1 MMISIIYKI
10 LNIILW
16 VFIWNLVDLM
26 IRYSLKFNF
35 VRQNFS
41 ILLIIFIV
49 LILVILNTTKLQE
62 YTLFTSNNISNN
74 ESNKQ

>member
-1 MMISIIYKI
+1 MMTSIIYKI
-10 LNIILW
+10 LNIVLW

-62 YTLFTSNNISNN
+62 YSLFTSNNISNN

>member
-1 MMISIIYKI
+1 MMTSIIYKI
-10 LNIILW
+10 LNIVLW

>member
-1 MMISIIYKI
+1 MMTSIIYKI
-10 LNIILW
+10 LNIVLW

-74 ESNKQ
+74 ESKE

>member
-1 MMISIIYKI
+1 MMTSIIYKI
-10 LNIILW
+10 LNIVLW

-74 ESNKQ
+74 EPNKQ